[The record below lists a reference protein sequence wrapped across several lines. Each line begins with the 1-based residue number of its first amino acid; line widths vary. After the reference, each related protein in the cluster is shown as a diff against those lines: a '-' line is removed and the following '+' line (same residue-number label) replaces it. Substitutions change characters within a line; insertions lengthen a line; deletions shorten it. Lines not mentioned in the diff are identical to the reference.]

1 MRVLAFAASNSSRS
15 INGQLVAH
23 ATHLLEDGLIGDVT
37 VETIDLN
44 DFEMPIYSSDREN
57 DTGIPEAA
65 QSFFAKIGSAD
76 ALLISFAE
84 HNGSYTAAYKNVFDW
99 ASRIDARVYQDKPAV
114 LLSASPGPGGAST
127 VLDAAVTSGPF
138 FGYDVTAS
146 LSIPSFYDN
155 FDLEA
160 GVLTNTEIDTQFR
173 KALTSLDP
181 RDETR

>member
-84 HNGSYTAAYKNVFDW
+84 
-99 ASRIDARVYQDKPAV
+99 
-114 LLSASPGPGGAST
+114 
-127 VLDAAVTSGPF
+127 
-138 FGYDVTAS
+138 
-146 LSIPSFYDN
+146 
-155 FDLEA
+155 
-160 GVLTNTEIDTQFR
+160 
-173 KALTSLDP
+173 
-181 RDETR
+181 